1 MSRYRAALIHLLISA
16 FLVGNVVGIVLWV
29 WYPSPTFEAVGAFS
43 IIRLLIG
50 VDLIL
55 GPLLTLIV
63 FKQGKPGLKFDLTVI
78 AFTQIVALIY
88 GTYTLYTEK
97 PDYMVFA
104 VDRLEFVSKNFIDQS
119 KIRYDELRTREITE
133 LMPVFARSPEDPQE
147 FQAYLD
153 SVVVDGMPDL
163 EARPEFWEPWAAGA
177 DIIRE
182 QMKSL
187 DELVTATVEDEEN
200 IQNAIDKYSGA
211 HPDLGLLPVGGIEDN
226 IGILLDRTTLE
237 VLGVL
242 HVNPWETKGS

>member
-1 MSRYRAALIHLLISA
+1 MSRYRASLIHLLISA
-16 FLVGNVVGIVLWV
+16 VLVGNVIGVVLWV

-43 IIRLLIG
+43 IIRLLIA
-50 VDLIL
+50 VDLVL

-63 FKQGKPGLKFDLTVI
+63 FKQGKPGLKFDLAVI
-78 AFTQIVALIY
+78 VLTQIAALVY

-119 KIRYDELRTREITE
+119 QIRYDELRTREITE
-133 LMPVFARSPEDPQE
+133 LVPVFARSPEDPE
-147 FQAYLD
+147 VFQVYLD
-153 SVVVDGMPDL
+153 SVVVHGMPDL

-187 DELVTATVEDEEN
+187 DELVTASAEDEEN
-200 IQNAIDKYSGA
+200 IQKAIDKHSAA
-211 HPDLGLLPVGGIEDN
+211 HPDLGLLPVGSIEKDL
-226 IGILLDRTTLE
+226 GILFDRTTLE

-242 HVNPWETKGS
+242 HVNPWATKGS

>member
-1 MSRYRAALIHLLISA
+1 M
-16 FLVGNVVGIVLWV
+16 
-29 WYPSPTFEAVGAFS
+29 
-43 IIRLLIG
+43 LIG

-153 SVVVDGMPDL
+153 SVVVDGRPDL

>member
-1 MSRYRAALIHLLISA
+1 MSRYRASLIHLVISA
-16 FLVGNVVGIVLWV
+16 VLVGNVIGIVLWV

-50 VDLIL
+50 VDLVL

-78 AFTQIVALIY
+78 VLTQTAALIY
-88 GTYTLYTEK
+88 GTYTLYAEK

-104 VDRLEFVSKNFIDQS
+104 VDRIEFVSKNLVDQS
-119 KIRYDELRTREITE
+119 QIRYDELRSGEATSLI
-133 LMPVFARSPEDPQE
+133 PVFARPPEDPAA
-147 FQAYLD
+147 FQIYLD
-153 SVVVDGMPDL
+153 SVVLNGMPDL
-163 EARPEFWEPWAAGA
+163 EARPEFWEPWSAGT

-182 QMKSL
+182 QMKAL
-187 DELVTATVEDEEN
+187 NDLVIASAEDEEN
-200 IQNAIDKYSGA
+200 IQNAVDKYSVA
-211 HPDLGLLPVGGIEDN
+211 HPDLGLLPVGGIEEN

-242 HVNPWETKGS
+242 HVNPWEIKGS